1 MAESAD
7 ATDLKSVGSDTVR
20 VRPPLAPQD
29 VIAWNLRKSR
39 DRNDIFIYKETMFFT
54 RQQLEEIEDK
64 SLASHGMRSRD
75 SKGRAYLDS
84 EPDYRT
90 SFQRDRDRILHTT
103 AFRRLEYKT
112 QVFINFEGDYFR
124 TRLTHTLEVA
134 QIGRTLARALGANE
148 DLVEAICL
156 AHDLGHSPFGHSGE
170 IALSKLMKDFGGFDH
185 NRQSL
190 RIVTELEQRY
200 PEFPGLNLTWE
211 VREGMV
217 KHESEYDISDARDFS
232 PELRGNLETQIA
244 NVADELAYTTH
255 DLDDG
260 LRSGMISPQMLEGIA
275 LWEVLR
281 ETYNWRGPSLDEM
294 DRHRM
299 IRQLVGLMVS
309 DMLSATDARIRESKA
324 RTALDIQKL
333 KYNLIGYSEDMHR
346 RNRELKDFLYKKLYR
361 HYRVVRMSVKAE
373 RLISD
378 MFHAYCAESAMLPE
392 HVQRTI
398 EKRGIERTI
407 CDYIAGMTD
416 RYAIEEHQKLFNPQ
430 ERP

>member
-1 MAESAD
+1 M
-7 ATDLKSVGSDTVR
+7 
-20 VRPPLAPQD
+20 
-29 VIAWNLRKSR
+29 
-39 DRNDIFIYKETMFFT
+39 YFT

-64 SLASHGMRSRD
+64 SLAPYGMRSRD
-75 SKGRAYLDS
+75 TKGRAYLDN
-84 EPDYRT
+84 EPEYRT

-112 QVFINFEGDYFR
+112 QVFINYEGDYFR

-134 QIGRTLARALGANE
+134 QIGRTFARALGGNE
-148 DLVEAICL
+148 DLVETICL

-170 IALSKLMKDFGGFDH
+170 VVLARLMKDFGGFDH

-217 KHESEYDISDARDFS
+217 KHESEYDISDAKDFS

-260 LRSGMISPQMLEGIA
+260 LRSNMITPQMLDGIA
-275 LWEVLR
+275 LWEILR
-281 ETYNWRGPSLDEM
+281 ETYNWRGPELSEM
-294 DRHRM
+294 ERHRM
-299 IRQLVGLMVS
+299 IRQLVGIM
-309 DMLSATDARIRESKA
+309 ATDMIEATDKRIKESKVKSP
-324 RTALDIQKL
+324 LDIQKL
-333 KYNLIGYSEDMHR
+333 KNNVIGYSEEMQR
-346 RNRELKDFLYKKLYR
+346 RNRELKDFLYKNLYR
-361 HYRVVRMSVKAE
+361 HYRVVRTQIKAE
-373 RLISD
+373 NLITD
-378 MFHAYCAESAMLPE
+378 LFNAYCSEPSMLPNS
-392 HVQRTI
+392 VQVSINT
-398 EKRGIERTI
+398 RGLERTI

-416 RYAIEEHQKLFNPQ
+416 RYAIEEHQKLFDHL
-430 ERP
+430 EKT